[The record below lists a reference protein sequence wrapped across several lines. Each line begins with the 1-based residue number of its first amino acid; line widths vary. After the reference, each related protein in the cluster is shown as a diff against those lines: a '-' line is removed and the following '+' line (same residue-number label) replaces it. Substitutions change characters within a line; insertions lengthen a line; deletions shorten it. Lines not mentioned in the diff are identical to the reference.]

1 MEIKKPAQ
9 AEIFNRVERLVGQDA
24 MQRLAMTRVIV
35 FGVGGVGSWTVEALV
50 RSGIG
55 HVTIVDADTVAVSN
69 INRQLPAT
77 TSTVGEVKVD
87 VLRRRMLEINP
98 DVDLTAIAG
107 RYTADTADDF
117 HLTDYDFVVD
127 AIDSLADK
135 ALLIHRATSE
145 KVRLVSSMGA
155 ALKMDPTRIHVAE
168 FRNVKGCRLA
178 AALRRKFK
186 HTGLYPARKF
196 RCVYSDEL
204 LPNLGEDN
212 DTSGAMTYGKIAVN
226 GALCHVTAIFG
237 LTLAGLIVEDVVRV
251 K

>member
-1 MEIKKPAQ
+1 MEIEKPAQ

-117 HLTDYDFVVD
+117 HLSDYDFVVD

-135 ALLIHRATSE
+135 ALLIHRATTE

-186 HTGLYPARKF
+186 HTGLYPARKL